1 MCGSLKTKEVNIK
14 LWLFLLRYPEFEEGV
29 YSRRGGEETKD
40 FWKVRMKSLGC
51 RERIMEDRGS
61 FQWE

>member
-1 MCGSLKTKEVNIK
+1 L
-14 LWLFLLRYPEFEEGV
+14 LFWYPESEEGA

-40 FWKVRMKSLGC
+40 FWEVRMKRIGC

-61 FQWE
+61 FQWK